1 MRSDRRSGVL
11 ILATIAIVIGIAGFI
26 NALDAPSLTS
36 GFKAQ
41 LWRLV
46 SMSQLGALI
55 TLVGGLLAMGSVRT
69 GKRGLAATAGLLFM
83 AAAGFTLVAVGRS
96 FNWLAGRASTLS
108 LWLLLGVGL
117 LALVISPEVEDADA
131 PSS

>member
-55 TLVGGLLAMGSVRT
+55 TLVGGLLAMGSVRA
-69 GKRGLAATAGLLFM
+69 GRRGLAATAGLLFM

-117 LALVISPEVEDADA
+117 LALMISPEVEDADA